1 MPVAARTP
9 VVNVAAP
16 TFKANPWSISA
27 ELRAEQPVVRVPMPG
42 GLREG
47 YLITRYEDAIR
58 VLRDDEHFVKD
69 VRSARD
75 PRHLGQPWIPPLL
88 RPLSHTMLDSDGAE
102 HRRLRTLVRVVANQ
116 LLDRLAQQGRVD
128 LVADYAVPL
137 PLTLIAEILGVP
149 ERDRFR
155 FRRWFSSLVELSASE
170 QPGLLVLLKLP
181 QVILMMRFL
190 RRLIAERRARPR
202 EDLISRL
209 ANVREGTDR
218 LSPDELLAMVAIL
231 LIAGYETTVNLIGT
245 GTLLL
250 LQHPDQLSRLR
261 SDPQLIGAAVEE
273 LLRLA
278 TPIDLATERYARE
291 DVEVAGVT
299 IPRGSLVM
307 VAVVSANADER
318 RFVEPDQLDIGRQDN
333 HHLSFGHGAHYCMG
347 APLARLEGRVAI
359 RSLVQRFPNLRLL
372 VPRDQ
377 LRWRASVLPVAA
389 S

>member
-1 MPVAARTP
+1 
-9 VVNVAAP
+9 
-16 TFKANPWSISA
+16 
-27 ELRAEQPVVRVPMPG
+27 
-42 GLREG
+42 
-47 YLITRYEDAIR
+47 
-58 VLRDDEHFVKD
+58 
-69 VRSARD
+69 
-75 PRHLGQPWIPPLL
+75 
-88 RPLSHTMLDSDGAE
+88 MLDSDGAE
-102 HRRLRTLVRVVANQ
+102 HRRLRTLVRDTFAPHYIAQLEPRVQVVADQ
-116 LLDRLAQQGRVD
+116 LLDRLAQQGRAD

-209 ANVREGTDR
+209 ATVREGTDR

-261 SDPQLIGAAVEE
+261 SDPQLIGPAVEE

-318 RFVEPDQLDIGRQDN
+318 RFAEPDQLDIARRDN
-333 HHLSFGHGAHYCMG
+333 HHLSFGHGAHYCLG
-347 APLARLEGRVAI
+347 APLPRLEGRVAI
-359 RSLVQRFPNLRLL
+359 GSLVQRFPNLRLL
-372 VPRDQ
+372 LPPDQ
-377 LRWRASVLPVAA
+377 LRWRASVSLRGLVSLPVAA

>member
-1 MPVAARTP
+1 MA
-9 VVNVAAP
+9 
-16 TFKANPWSISA
+16 
-27 ELRAEQPVVRVPMPG
+27 L
-42 GLREG
+42 
-47 YLITRYEDAIR
+47 
-58 VLRDDEHFVKD
+58 
-69 VRSARD
+69 
-75 PRHLGQPWIPPLL
+75 
-88 RPLSHTMLDSDGAE
+88 TMLDSDGAE
-102 HRRLRTLVRVVANQ
+102 HRRLRTLVRDTFAPHYIAQLEPRVQVVADQ
-116 LLDRLAQQGRVD
+116 LLDRLAQRGRVD

-261 SDPQLIGAAVEE
+261 SDPQLIGVAVEE

-372 VPRDQ
+372 VPPDQ
-377 LRWRASVLPVAA
+377 LRWRASVSLRGLMSLPVAA

>member
-1 MPVAARTP
+1 MPVAAGAP

-16 TFKANPWSISA
+16 TFKANPWSICA

-69 VRSARD
+69 VRRARD
-75 PRHLGQPWIPPLL
+75 PRHLGQPWIPPML
-88 RPLSHTMLDSDGAE
+88 RPLNHTMLDSDGAE
-102 HRRLRTLVRVVANQ
+102 HRRLRTLVRDTFAPHYIAQLEPRVQVVADQ
-116 LLDRLAQQGRVD
+116 LLDRLVQQGRVD
-128 LVADYAVPL
+128 LVADYSVPL

-181 QVILMMRFL
+181 QVILMIRFL

-202 EDLISRL
+202 EDLVSRL

-218 LSPDELLAMVAIL
+218 LSPNELLAMVAIL

-250 LQHPDQLSRLR
+250 LKHPDQLSRLR
-261 SDPQLIGAAVEE
+261 SDPQFDWLRCRGAASSGDARRSRDRA
-273 LLRLA
+273 LR
-278 TPIDLATERYARE
+278 ARGRRGCGC
-291 DVEVAGVT
+291 DHP
-299 IPRGSLVM
+299 PRFARDGS
-307 VAVVSANADER
+307 R
-318 RFVEPDQLDIGRQDN
+318 R
-333 HHLSFGHGAHYCMG
+333 
-347 APLARLEGRVAI
+347 
-359 RSLVQRFPNLRLL
+359 LR
-372 VPRDQ
+372 
-377 LRWRASVLPVAA
+377 
-389 S
+389 

>member
-1 MPVAARTP
+1 
-9 VVNVAAP
+9 
-16 TFKANPWSISA
+16 
-27 ELRAEQPVVRVPMPG
+27 MPG

-102 HRRLRTLVRVVANQ
+102 HRRLRTLVRDTFAPHYIAQLEPRVQVVADQ

-128 LVADYAVPL
+128 LVADYSVPL

-181 QVILMMRFL
+181 QVILMIRFL

-307 VAVVSANADER
+307 VA
-318 RFVEPDQLDIGRQDN
+318 IG
-333 HHLSFGHGAHYCMG
+333 
-347 APLARLEGRVAI
+347 
-359 RSLVQRFPNLRLL
+359 SLVERFPNLRLL
-372 VPRDQ
+372 VPPDQ
-377 LRWRASVLPVAA
+377 VRWRASVSLRGLVSLPIAVT
-389 S
+389 